1 MTSGVADRN
10 AARSASAGLEF
21 VARRV
26 AATEAVM
33 STAQFTADGT
43 LGNSLDPDGPVETR
57 LVMTNSLIRDWY
69 VADMKLHVESVE
81 IDVLRGCARA
91 VQPPHRTDPAR
102 MERDVVIGA
111 RSQPAP
117 SGRSARTTQLSAIPA
132 QPTGT
137 PAAATDPGFGAGI
150 LPVSQRESHPDDVRT
165 YRRSEPMRTVAHW
178 KLYPLHPA
186 EWLFT
191 KRQRVIAGCVWVG

>member
-10 AARSASAGLEF
+10 AARSASAALSF

-26 AATEAVM
+26 AATEAVI
-33 STAQFTADGT
+33 STARFTAGRDA
-43 LGNSLDPDGPVETR
+43 GNRLDPDGPVETR
-57 LVMTNSLIRDWY
+57 LVMTDSLIGDWH

-81 IDVLRGCARA
+81 IDVLRGCTRA
-91 VQPPHRTDPAR
+91 VRPPHRTDPAR

-117 SGRSARTTQLSAIPA
+117 SDRSARTTQLSAIPA

-137 PAAATDPGFGAGI
+137 PAARHRSWVRRGIFARLAGAEFADARPWAERKDLDGGGQRI
-150 LPVSQRESHPDDVRT
+150 GSMAFSSGTELPV
-165 YRRSEPMRTVAHW
+165 
-178 KLYPLHPA
+178 
-186 EWLFT
+186 
-191 KRQRVIAGCVWVG
+191 RVIPQAKIGACR